1 MMMVVLSHLAKAQSY
16 ISVQVDDL
24 WLYTESEKEGVIK
37 DPCKGDSG
45 GPLIVDNGGQPLL
58 VGVLKVTPSLLY
70 IQSIYGKV

>member
-1 MMMVVLSHLAKAQSY
+1 MTLNTT
-16 ISVQVDDL
+16 QVDEK
-24 WLYTESEKEGVIK
+24 WIYTASVIDGVIK